1 MRCHQ
6 AQLLINKLLDAEIKE
21 TDYRQLQVHL
31 DSCSKCRQ
39 IYEDLKAIKSG
50 AKAETDGAVELEPS
64 GEIWEKLKKQVR
76 GRNHTWT
83 QRRVRDQEQKT
94 AG

>member
-64 GEIWEKLKKQVR
+64 GEIWES
-76 GRNHTWT
+76 
-83 QRRVRDQEQKT
+83 
-94 AG
+94 